1 MNKIFIVG
9 NLTRDPERVVFD
21 SGKINA
27 TFTVAVNRLHD
38 REKADYFTV
47 IVWNALAENCCKYL
61 AQGKKCAVVGSYESR
76 KYEKDGVERTVW
88 EVNADNVEFLSPVER

>member
-9 NLTRDPERVVFD
+9 NLTRDPERIQFD
-21 SGKINA
+21 SGKVKA

-47 IVWNALAENCCKYL
+47 VTWNALAENCCKYL
-61 AQGKKCAVVGSYESR
+61 AQGKKCAVAGSHEARS
-76 KYEKDGVERTVW
+76 YEKDGAERTVW
-88 EVNADNVEFLSPVER
+88 EVNADSVEFLSPAQR